1 MKKIVCELC
10 ECMEFTKEGGMFIC
24 NSCGTKYTAEE
35 ARGMMREVEGA
46 APAVT
51 GGAPAAVPM
60 GNPNQQ
66 QLDNILLLASSAY
79 EADNKAEAENYCNQA
94 IVMDA
99 MCYKAW
105 FLKGKAVGWQ
115 SKLDNMRI
123 EEAAHSFCKA
133 IDFAPD
139 DEKDDLKAQAV
150 EELKNL
156 GLAVISLRKQRFSGS
171 PDKKELNG
179 FQSGRKVL
187 LDSLMV
193 LLQHGNAVGM
203 PDGYLEQIATMMN
216 EAGVAALNFVR
227 KAWNGVDHPS
237 DKDFSTYID
246 WCSNIESLFRL
257 AIDVSDEDDEAD
269 VVRYK
274 NLAIILEEP
283 IGKHSD
289 KRYWDSFRS
298 EYRWTSSRSLTDAAV
313 SCRKKQAAEAR
324 KKADTIEKKV
334 KAEKAAKEAAER
346 KAAEEAKQA
355 RIKAYWDAH
364 KEEKDKLEAEK
375 KQLSEKEK
383 ALSAQIVDLSTKI
396 GAINAEGA
404 AKVPSDIEAD
414 KIRDQISELNTRK
427 SKLGLFAGKEKKQIA
442 EEIAALEGR
451 MSALRAKAEEEK
463 KALAEEVNKKVSP
476 LKQQKDK
483 LKKEKAAASKRISA
497 IDAELTKDPE

>member
-1 MKKIVCELC
+1 M
-10 ECMEFTKEGGMFIC
+10 
-24 NSCGTKYTAEE
+24 
-35 ARGMMREVEGA
+35 
-46 APAVT
+46 T

-115 SKLDNMRI
+115 SKINNLRI

-133 IDFAPD
+133 IDFAPEE
-139 DEKDDLKAQAV
+139 EKEDLKKQAV
-150 EELKNL
+150 DEIKKL
-156 GLAVISLRKQRFSGS
+156 GLALISLRKNRFSS
-171 PDKKELNG
+171 NPDKEELIG
-179 FQSGRKVL
+179 FTLDKKVL
-187 LDSLMV
+187 LDALLV
-193 LLQHGNAVGM
+193 LLSHGNAVGM
-203 PDGYLEQIATMMN
+203 PKGYLEEVATLMN
-216 EAGVAALNFVR
+216 QAGVAALNMAR
-227 KAWNGVDHPS
+227 NAWEEIDHPS
-237 DKDFSTYID
+237 KKDFDTYLEWNYNISEVFRVAITTSDDDDDKDI
-246 WCSNIESLFRL
+246 
-257 AIDVSDEDDEAD
+257 
-269 VVRYK
+269 VRCK
-274 NLAIILEEP
+274 NLIISLEEP
-283 IGKHSD
+283 MNVDAHSE
-289 KRYWDSFRS
+289 KREWNSTFRK
-298 EYRWTSSRSLTDAAV
+298 YDWVRDYSLTDKAISIRRKEVEECKKKIAAIE
-313 SCRKKQAAEAR
+313 RKMKN
-324 KKADTIEKKV
+324 
-334 KAEKAAKEAAER
+334 KEASER
-346 KAAEEAKQA
+346 NAAEEAKKA

-364 KEEKDKLEAEK
+364 KEEKDKLESEK
-375 KQLSEKEK
+375 KQLSEKNKSLDTQINDLFSQIK
-383 ALSAQIVDLSTKI
+383 AIE
-396 GAINAEGA
+396 AEGT

-427 SKLGLFAGKEKKQIA
+427 SKLGLFASKEKKQIA

-483 LKKEKAAASKRISA
+483 LELEKAAASKRFYV

>member
-1 MKKIVCELC
+1 M
-10 ECMEFTKEGGMFIC
+10 
-24 NSCGTKYTAEE
+24 
-35 ARGMMREVEGA
+35 
-46 APAVT
+46 T

-94 IVMDA
+94 IVLDA

-115 SKLDNMRI
+115 SKIDNLRI

-133 IDFAPD
+133 IDFAPEE
-139 DEKDDLKAQAV
+139 EK
-150 EELKNL
+150 EELKKQAVDEIKKL
-156 GLAVISLRKQRFSGS
+156 GLALISLRKNRFSVS
-171 PDKKELNG
+171 PDEAELNG
-179 FQSGRKVL
+179 FTSDKKVL
-187 LDSLMV
+187 LDALLV
-193 LLQHGNAVGM
+193 LLSHGNVVGM
-203 PDGYLEQIATMMN
+203 PEGYLEEVATLMN
-216 EAGVAALNFVR
+216 QAGVAALNFVR
-227 KAWNGVDHPS
+227 KAWSGIEHPS
-237 DKDFSTYID
+237 DKDLSTYID

-289 KRYWDSFRS
+289 KRYWDSFWR
-298 EYRWTSSRSLTDAAV
+298 EYRWTSSQSLTDAAV
-313 SCRKKQAAEAR
+313 SYRKKQAAEAR

-346 KAAEEAKQA
+346 KAAEEAKKA

-364 KEEKDKLEAEK
+364 KEEKDKLESEK
-375 KQLSEKEK
+375 KQLSEKVKSLDTQINDLFSQIK
-383 ALSAQIVDLSTKI
+383 AIE
-396 GAINAEGA
+396 AEGT
-404 AKVPSDIEAD
+404 AKVPSDIEGD

-463 KALAEEVNKKVSP
+463 KAPAEEVNKKVISF
-476 LKQQKDK
+476 
-483 LKKEKAAASKRISA
+483 EAAERQA
-497 IDAELTKDPE
+497 